1 MFNVMINL
9 IEVLAQR
16 VFSSQS
22 LGVNSRHCRMEQD
35 NANER
40 LEQRL
45 RLGKVQLVDAQ
56 VLQVAGR
63 ATRIVL
69 CSIIGTISSKYES
82 STMKI

>member
-45 RLGKVQLVDAQ
+45 RHRKSTTCRCTSTTSSGKSNENSAMLNN
-56 VLQVAGR
+56 R
-63 ATRIVL
+63 HHF
-69 CSIIGTISSKYES
+69 K
-82 STMKI
+82 